1 MSENTSQSEI
11 ERPVITTRDI
21 ATVPA
26 RNPEIALLLAEME
39 HGTRKLRG
47 ALGEVDEEAIIW
59 QPYPNAHS
67 IGAILIHN
75 AGCEVGWLHQVAAG
89 ITLEEDP
96 EAKLMGGETIDQ
108 FAEIWPAPPRKPLA
122 WYYEQQDAIRKQ
134 TLELLSQ
141 MDDPTQQRPITWSP
155 NNHVSIRWMLHHVTE
170 HEAYHM
176 GQAVLL
182 AMMQKRLRS

>member
-1 MSENTSQSEI
+1 MSDPTSNPE
-11 ERPVITTRDI
+11 PITTRDI
-21 ATVPA
+21 ATVAA

-47 ALGEVDEEAIIW
+47 QLGELDEDALTW

-67 IGAILIHN
+67 IGAILIHI
-75 AGCEVGWLHQVAAG
+75 AGCEAGWLHEVAAG
-89 ITLEEDP
+89 IALEEDP
-96 EAKLMGGETIDQ
+96 EAKLMGGQPIDQ
-108 FAEIWPAPPRKPLA
+108 FAEIWPTPPRKPLA
-122 WYYEQQDAIRKQ
+122 WYYEQHDAIRKQ
-134 TLELLSQ
+134 TIELLSK
-141 MDDPTQQRPITWSP
+141 MEDSTQQRPITWSP

-182 AMMQKRLRS
+182 SLIRNKI